1 MVQNQFSS
9 EDMFITDY
17 LKAQVEK
24 TPEAIAVSFNND
36 EISYEAFYRNVV
48 RVAAF
53 VQSKGMK
60 KGDIVASMLLNSDLF
75 MAVYYGVQLAGC
87 TLLPINTKLAPD
99 ELTYIFNHSEAKGL
113 IYDERLEG
121 SLQQVDYGFEWTKTR
136 DELRAELNIDR
147 KLQPVENKAN
157 DTTLVLYT
165 SGTTGRP
172 KGVMLTHRNVISAVQ
187 QWSESIGYAK
197 SDRVYISIPLF
208 HCAGL
213 HVIAV
218 STIYCGATLVIDEMF
233 IPDRTIP
240 TILEKYIT
248 VFSGVPTMYA
258 LLLSKFDFANQSF
271 PNVRKM
277 VYGSA
282 PMPHEIIKNLKGAY
296 PKVEFHNLYGQT
308 ESSPGATELSYEAV
322 LTKVGSVGK
331 ALPKTELKIVDAD
344 GVELPVGEI
353 GEICIKGE
361 QIMKGYLKNDDETMQ
376 VIKNGWLYSGDLGRL
391 DEDGYLYIVD
401 RKKDLIIR
409 GGENIYPIEVENVL
423 YQLPQVIDAAVIG
436 IPDPIYGEI
445 PKAIVVLVEEDAVTE
460 HEIMDY
466 ARSKLA
472 KYKVP
477 HVVEIVKEMPR
488 NPSGKIL
495 KHVLRAR
502 EKEDIK
508 S

>member
-36 EISYEAFYRNVV
+36 EISYEAFYKYVE

-121 SLQQVDYGFEWTKTR
+121 SLQQVEYEFEWTQTR
-136 DELRAELNIDR
+136 TELQAEASDR
-147 KLQPVENKAN
+147 ELQPVENKAN
-157 DTTLVLYT
+157 DTALVLYT

-187 QWSESIGYAK
+187 QWSERIAYQK

-240 TILEKYIT
+240 TILEKKIT
-248 VFSGVPTMYA
+248 VF
-258 LLLSKFDFANQSF
+258 
-271 PNVRKM
+271 
-277 VYGSA
+277 
-282 PMPHEIIKNLKGAY
+282 
-296 PKVEFHNLYGQT
+296 
-308 ESSPGATELSYEAV
+308 
-322 LTKVGSVGK
+322 
-331 ALPKTELKIVDAD
+331 
-344 GVELPVGEI
+344 
-353 GEICIKGE
+353 
-361 QIMKGYLKNDDETMQ
+361 
-376 VIKNGWLYSGDLGRL
+376 
-391 DEDGYLYIVD
+391 
-401 RKKDLIIR
+401 
-409 GGENIYPIEVENVL
+409 
-423 YQLPQVIDAAVIG
+423 
-436 IPDPIYGEI
+436 
-445 PKAIVVLVEEDAVTE
+445 
-460 HEIMDY
+460 
-466 ARSKLA
+466 
-472 KYKVP
+472 
-477 HVVEIVKEMPR
+477 
-488 NPSGKIL
+488 
-495 KHVLRAR
+495 
-502 EKEDIK
+502 
-508 S
+508 